1 MLKLYEV
8 RLTVGVARLLHWFK
22 HFWKIGLL
30 LICVVVLG
38 VAGFVF
44 IEGWSVFESLY
55 MTFITI
61 STVGF
66 NEVRPL
72 TTGGRFLV
80 VVLII
85 LGVGTFFYIMT
96 TLSEYA
102 VSGQLEG
109 VLGRRRMK
117 KKIDALD
124 GHYILCGFGRVGVQ
138 VAMELSRENMP
149 FVVVDEK
156 PENAAN
162 CADLGYLYVA
172 GDATDDDVLRRAGIL
187 RARGLVTAT
196 DSDADNVYISLSAR
210 NLKRDIFIVAR
221 SNTEKTEFKLLKAGA
236 DRVLSPYSIGG
247 KRLASLLL
255 RPAVV
260 DFLDVVMHA
269 RDIELVLEEVLVR
282 EGSAFAGI
290 TMGKARALCEEG
302 ANILAILKKDR
313 AGVFPNPAK
322 DLLVEAGDKLVVVGT
337 KKQLGE
343 LEGLLCGTGLNTGK
357 V

>member
-1 MLKLYEV
+1 MHWLKQ
-8 RLTVGVARLLHWFK
+8 
-22 HFWKIGLL
+22 FWKIGLL
-30 LICVVVLG
+30 LVCVVVLG
-38 VAGFVF
+38 VAGFIL
-44 IEGWSVFESLY
+44 IEGWSFFDSLY

-66 NEVRPL
+66 SEVRPL
-72 TTGGRFLV
+72 TQEGKALV

-109 VLGRRRMK
+109 VFGRRRMK
-117 KKIDALD
+117 KKIEALD
-124 GHYILCGFGRVGVQ
+124 GHYIVCGFGRVGAQ
-138 VAMELSRENMP
+138 VAMELSQENMP
-149 FVVVDEK
+149 FVVVDNMQ
-156 PENAAN
+156 ENIAR
-162 CADLGYLYVA
+162 CVSLGYLYVA
-172 GDATDDDVLRRAGIL
+172 GDATDDETLRDAGIL

-221 SNTEKTEFKLLKAGA
+221 SNIEKTEFKLLKAGA

-282 EGSAFAGI
+282 EDSAFAGI
-290 TMGKARALCEEG
+290 TMGKARNLCEEG

-313 AGVFPNPAK
+313 EGIIPNPAK
-322 DLLVEAGDKLVVVGT
+322 DLAVEVGDKLIVVGT
-337 KKQLGE
+337 KRQLSE
-343 LEGLLCGTGLNTGK
+343 IEGLLCSLDSKARTS
-357 V
+357 

>member
-1 MLKLYEV
+1 V
-8 RLTVGVARLLHWFK
+8 HWFR

-38 VAGFVF
+38 VAGFMLV
-44 IEGWSVFESLY
+44 EGWSFYDSIY

-66 NEVRPL
+66 NEVHPL
-72 TTGGRFLV
+72 NYNGKALV

-102 VSGQLEG
+102 VSGHLEG
-109 VLGRRRMK
+109 VLWRRRMK
-117 KKIDALD
+117 KKIDALN
-124 GHYILCGFGRVGVQ
+124 GHYIICGFGRVGAQ
-138 VAMELSRENMP
+138 VALELARENMP
-149 FVVVDEK
+149 FVVIDSK
-156 PENAAN
+156 SDAKTACLAA
-162 CADLGYLYVA
+162 GYLYVD
-172 GDATDDDVLRRAGIL
+172 GDATDDDTLKRAGIL

-210 NLKRDIFIVAR
+210 NLKRGIFIVAR

-236 DRVLSPYSIGG
+236 DRVISPYSIGG

-269 RDIELVLEEVLVR
+269 RDIELVLEEVLIRGDSHFV
-282 EGSAFAGI
+282 GI
-290 TMGKARALCEEG
+290 TMGKARNLCEEG

-313 AGVFPNPAK
+313 KGIIPNPKK
-322 DLLVEAGDKLVVVGT
+322 DLTIDEGDKLVVVGT
-337 KKQLGE
+337 RRQLSE
-343 LEGLLCGTGLNTGK
+343 LEGLLCNLDSK
-357 V
+357 VSH

>member
-1 MLKLYEV
+1 M
-8 RLTVGVARLLHWFK
+8 HWFR

-30 LICVVVLG
+30 LFAVVVLG
-38 VAGFVF
+38 VAGFMS
-44 IEGWSVFESLY
+44 IEGWGFFDSLY

-66 NEVRPL
+66 SEVFPL
-72 TTGGRFLV
+72 TPEGRFLV
-80 VVLII
+80 VILII

-109 VLGRRRMK
+109 AFGRRRMK
-117 KKIDALD
+117 KKIDNLN
-124 GHYILCGFGRVGVQ
+124 GHYIVCGFGRVGVQ
-138 VAMELSRENMP
+138 VAMELAEENMP

-156 PENAAN
+156 PENLSSCAAR
-162 CADLGYLYVA
+162 GYLYVE
-172 GDATDDDVLRRAGIL
+172 GDATDDETLRDAGIL

-221 SNTEKTEFKLLKAGA
+221 SNMEKTEFKLLKAGA

-260 DFLDVVMHA
+260 DFLDVVMHT
-269 RDIELVLEEVLVR
+269 RDIELVLEEVLIR
-282 EGSAFAGI
+282 EDSPFAGL
-290 TMGKARALCEEG
+290 TMGKARNLCEEG

-313 AGVFPNPAK
+313 EGIIPNPAK
-322 DLLVEAGDKLVVVGT
+322 ALSIEAGDKLVVVGT
-337 KKQLGE
+337 RRQLSE
-343 LEGLLCGTGLNTGK
+343 LEGLLCNLDGK
-357 V
+357 VRPH

>member
-1 MLKLYEV
+1 M
-8 RLTVGVARLLHWFK
+8 HWFR

-30 LICVVVLG
+30 LLAVVVLG
-38 VAGFVF
+38 IAGFMF
-44 IEGWSVFESLY
+44 IEGWSFFESLY

-66 NEVRPL
+66 SEVRPL
-72 TTGGRFLV
+72 TQAGQLLV
-80 VVLII
+80 VVLIV

-109 VLGRRRMK
+109 VFGRRRMK
-117 KKIDALD
+117 KKIDALN
-124 GHYILCGFGRVGVQ
+124 GHYIVCGFGRVGVQ
-138 VAMELSRENMP
+138 VAMELSRENMD

-156 PENAAN
+156 PENLSRCGA
-162 CADLGYLYVA
+162 LGYLYVE
-172 GDATDDDVLRRAGIL
+172 GDATDDETLRDAGIL

-221 SNTEKTEFKLLKAGA
+221 SNMEKTEFKLLKAGA

-260 DFLDVVMHA
+260 DFLDVVMHT
-269 RDIELVLEEVLVR
+269 RDIELVLEEVLIS
-282 EGSAFAGI
+282 EDSPFAGI
-290 TMGKARALCEEG
+290 TMGKARNLCEEG

-313 AGVFPNPAK
+313 EGIIPNPTK
-322 DLLVEAGDKLVVVGT
+322 ELPIEAGDKLVVVGT
-337 KKQLGE
+337 RRQLSE
-343 LEGLLCGTGLNTGK
+343 LEGLLCNLDSK
-357 V
+357 VGHR

>member
-1 MLKLYEV
+1 V
-8 RLTVGVARLLHWFK
+8 HWLR

-38 VAGFVF
+38 IAGFMS
-44 IEGWSVFESLY
+44 IEGWSFHDSLY

-66 NEVRPL
+66 SEVRPL
-72 TTGGRFLV
+72 TSQGKSLV

-117 KKIDALD
+117 KKIDALN
-124 GHYILCGFGRVGVQ
+124 GHYVLCGFGRVGAQ
-138 VAMELSRENMP
+138 VAMELSRENIP
-149 FVVVDEK
+149 FVVVDNTA
-156 PENAAN
+156 ENIAKCAAS
-162 CADLGYLYVA
+162 GYLYVE
-172 GDATDDDVLRRAGIL
+172 GDATDDDTLKGAGIA

-210 NLKRDIFIVAR
+210 NLKRDLFIVAR
-221 SNTEKTEFKLLKAGA
+221 SNMEKTEFKLLKAGA

-260 DFLDVVMHA
+260 DFLDVVMHT
-269 RDIELVLEEVLVR
+269 RDIELVLEEVLIS
-282 EGSAFAGI
+282 EDSPFAGI
-290 TMGKARALCEEG
+290 TMGKARNLCEEG

-313 AGVFPNPAK
+313 EGIIPNPTK
-322 DLLVEAGDKLVVVGT
+322 ELSIEAGDKLVVVGT
-337 KKQLGE
+337 RRQLSE
-343 LEGLLCGTGLNTGK
+343 LEGLLCNLDSK
-357 V
+357 VRI

>member
-1 MLKLYEV
+1 M
-8 RLTVGVARLLHWFK
+8 HWLR

-38 VAGFVF
+38 IAGFMS
-44 IEGWSVFESLY
+44 IEGWSFHDSLY

-66 NEVRPL
+66 SEVRPL
-72 TTGGRFLV
+72 TSQGKSLV

-117 KKIDALD
+117 KKIDALN
-124 GHYILCGFGRVGVQ
+124 GHYVLCGFGRVGAQ
-138 VAMELSRENMP
+138 VAMELSRENIP
-149 FVVVDEK
+149 FVVVDNTA
-156 PENAAN
+156 ENIAKCAAS
-162 CADLGYLYVA
+162 GYLYVE
-172 GDATDDDVLRRAGIL
+172 GDATDDDTLKGAGIA

-210 NLKRDIFIVAR
+210 NLKRDLFIVAR
-221 SNTEKTEFKLLKAGA
+221 SNMEKTEFKLLKAGA

-260 DFLDVVMHA
+260 DFLDVVMHT
-269 RDIELVLEEVLVR
+269 RDIELVLEEVLIS
-282 EGSAFAGI
+282 EDSPFAGI
-290 TMGKARALCEEG
+290 TMGKARNLCEEG

-313 AGVFPNPAK
+313 EGIIPNPTK
-322 DLLVEAGDKLVVVGT
+322 ELSIEAGDKLVVVGT
-337 KKQLGE
+337 RRQLSE
-343 LEGLLCGTGLNTGK
+343 LEGLLCNLDSK
-357 V
+357 VRI